1 MFGKAVSS
9 CFFTDIKLWPPVPLK
24 WIDFKGRDEAASTTT
39 SLIGM
44 VQCVVPPDMFVGLQ
58 PLT

>member
-9 CFFTDIKLWPPVPLK
+9 CFFTDIKPWPPVPLK